1 MPGIIEQGR
10 GGGGAYRTG
19 TRGLLA
25 LVIWPL
31 VSQPPASATAAG
43 DLDMLPSAPPRLPDL
58 VPSVKSAANASC
70 YASCYA
76 CVVIRFLFFSSR
88 LEFSPSSALPRP
100 TTETPPPPFKPHQPH
115 RGLTPPPPHPHP
127 LPPPSLR
134 GPPPSGTGLC
144 HVPLTDP
151 SRPAND
157 QCASEGGACLSLS

>member
-1 MPGIIEQGR
+1 
-10 GGGGAYRTG
+10 
-19 TRGLLA
+19 
-25 LVIWPL
+25 
-31 VSQPPASATAAG
+31 
-43 DLDMLPSAPPRLPDL
+43 MLPPPRLPDL
-58 VPSVKSAANASC
+58 AHLSSASC

-88 LEFSPSSALPRP
+88 LEFSPSSALLRP
-100 TTETPPPPFKPHQPH
+100 TTRTPSQTAPTSQGVDPPPTHTH
-115 RGLTPPPPHPHP
+115 NPHP

-144 HVPLTDP
+144 HVPLTAP